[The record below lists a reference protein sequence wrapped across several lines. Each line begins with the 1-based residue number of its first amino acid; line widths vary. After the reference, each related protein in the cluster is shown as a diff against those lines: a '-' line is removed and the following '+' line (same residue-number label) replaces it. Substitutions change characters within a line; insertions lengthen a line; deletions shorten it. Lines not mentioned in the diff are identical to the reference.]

1 MRLRGPGRGRHGR
14 RWLIVALVAAVIA
27 VQLPVLRGPADALRE
42 AFVPA
47 TRLLT
52 DLGRAV
58 DAPLASWRAGEDLQ
72 AENARLRAENA
83 RLEADNARLAELERQ
98 NAFLLAALGF
108 KQEYAQLTFVTAEV
122 VGFEPSNLARAL
134 TINRGHEDGVRPGT
148 VVVAPRGVVGQ
159 VTAVTPRSATVLL
172 LTDPRSAVDAR
183 AQESG
188 ARGVVAGLG
197 RPDLLVMRYVRQEE
211 FLSLGERVSTSG
223 LGGVFPRG
231 LPVGYV
237 GYVQRRDV
245 DALQEAYLEPAVDY
259 THLAQV
265 LVLRSDAPGPPRGP

>member
-1 MRLRGPGRGRHGR
+1 MRLRGQGRGHGR
-14 RWLIVALVAAVIA
+14 RWLIVALVAAVI
-27 VQLPVLRGPADALRE
+27 VFQLPLLRGPAGAVRE
-42 AFVPA
+42 AFLPL
-47 TRLLT
+47 TGLLA

-58 DAPLASWRAGEDLQ
+58 DARQTTWRASEDLQ
-72 AENARLRAENA
+72 AENQRLRADNA

-98 NAFLLAALGF
+98 NAFLLTALGF
-108 KQEYAQLTFVTAEV
+108 KQEYPQLTFLAAEV
-122 VGFEPSNLARAL
+122 VGFEPSNLAHAL
-134 TINRGHEDGVRPGT
+134 TINRGQDDGVQPGT
-148 VVVAPRGVVGQ
+148 VVVALRGVVGQ
-159 VTAVTPRSATVLL
+159 VTATTPRSATVLL

-183 AQESG
+183 TQESG

-211 FLSLGERVSTSG
+211 FLSLGERVVTSG

-245 DALQEAYLEPAVDY
+245 DALQEAYLEPAVDF
-259 THLAQV
+259 TRLAQV
-265 LVLRSDAPGPPRGP
+265 LVLRADAAGLSRGP